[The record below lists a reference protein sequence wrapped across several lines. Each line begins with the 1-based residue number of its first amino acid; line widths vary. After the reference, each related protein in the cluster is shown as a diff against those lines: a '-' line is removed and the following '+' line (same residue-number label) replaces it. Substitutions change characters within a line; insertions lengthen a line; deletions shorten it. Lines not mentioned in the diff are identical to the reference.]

1 VDDVDLAVG
10 FGETVGLLGE
20 TGSGKTVLG
29 LAVISLLPRNI
40 TLKSEVR
47 YREKN
52 LLSMTEEEMRGVRGR
67 ETVMIMHLTS

>member
-1 VDDVDLAVG
+1 MDLLKIVNLQVHFESADGMVMAVDDVDLAVG

-40 TLKSEVR
+40 TLKGEV
-47 YREKN
+47 
-52 LLSMTEEEMRGVRGR
+52 
-67 ETVMIMHLTS
+67 